1 MKAIG
6 RQLRGPAWTNQ
17 KAHISARLNQSAP
30 KVATHTTR
38 TENQN
43 LHAAHC
49 ACLKMN
55 LLKSSRVDFT

>member
-1 MKAIG
+1 
-6 RQLRGPAWTNQ
+6 
-17 KAHISARLNQSAP
+17 LNQSAP
-30 KVATHTTR
+30 KVATHTTC

-43 LHAAHC
+43 LHVAHC